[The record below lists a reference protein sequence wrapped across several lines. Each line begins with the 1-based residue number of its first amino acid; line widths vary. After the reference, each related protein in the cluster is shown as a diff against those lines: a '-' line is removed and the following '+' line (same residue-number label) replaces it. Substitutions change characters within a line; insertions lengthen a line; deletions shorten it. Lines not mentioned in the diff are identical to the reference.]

1 MDYQETDNNWIEP
14 FDNRIETDVL
24 KPANLKEMVRG
35 IKYFIL
41 FYDGFQCTDF
51 MVFAYDSEVEEWFPY
66 TNDMFFTNSFCNY
79 HPSPIKM
86 EVLGKEFCFP
96 TAEHAFHA
104 NKCVNV
110 EDVDKFVDPNLTADD
125 AKKVGRQIT
134 LREDWEEVKRNVM
147 RSVLLKKYEQNSDL
161 LEILLKTGSAYLVE
175 HLPEK
180 GDAFWGDDHDG
191 SGQNVLGQLLM
202 EVREEL
208 GTELVP
214 FRGENELVKELYAS
228 GSAIYL

>member
-1 MDYQETDNNWIEP
+1 
-14 FDNRIETDVL
+14 
-24 KPANLKEMVRG
+24 
-35 IKYFIL
+35 
-41 FYDGFQCTDF
+41 
-51 MVFAYDSEVEEWFPY
+51 
-66 TNDMFFTNSFCNY
+66 
-79 HPSPIKM
+79 M
-86 EVLGKEFCFP
+86 EVLGQEFCFP

-104 NKCVNV
+104 NKCTKL
-110 EDVDKFVDPNLTADD
+110 EDVEKFVDPGLSAED

-134 LREDWEEVKRNVM
+134 LRGDWEEVKRNVM
-147 RSVLLKKYEQNSDL
+147 RSVLLKKYEQNADL
-161 LEILLKTGSAYLVE
+161 LDILLKTGSAYLVE

-191 SGQNVLGQLLM
+191 SGQNILGQLLM

-214 FRGENELVKELYAS
+214 FRGENELVKQLYTS